1 MKAYVY
7 RFDKVLSFREQEK
20 TETEI
25 EYKKSVESF
34 EKVATELYEL
44 LKKKED
50 ASKAHQEKMMQ
61 GFRITEV
68 HHYVRFIDTLEKR
81 IANLQMTVMKARSKM
96 NWFEEKLLE
105 RSIEVKK
112 FEKMKEKDQEHYQ
125 AELEHVEASLLDEI
139 STMKFHRKETGW

>member
-1 MKAYVY
+1 MKSYVY

-25 EYKKSVESF
+25 EYKKAVESF

-50 ASKAHQEKMMQ
+50 VSEAHQEKMKQ
-61 GFRITEV
+61 GFLINEV

-81 IANLQMTVMKARSKM
+81 IANLQMTVVKARSKM
-96 NWFEEKLLE
+96 KWFEEKLLE

-125 AELEHVEASLLDEI
+125 AELEQVEASLLDEL